1 MRIQKYISA
10 QILILLVAGMLSEVP
25 QSASARSRQSAS
37 AQSTPNA
44 SVQSRTDT
52 PALSSPTSLT
62 FDFTQTKSSE
72 MLENDIVSEG
82 KMAYAAPDRVRWEY
96 TAPYKSLFI
105 MNGDKVL
112 TRNSSGEKQSKA
124 KGGSLYTRISKL
136 MTGLLSAGVQTGST
150 SEGVSEENSKTSP
163 LIRAEGFD
171 CTAEEKSDGL
181 HLKLVPVEQSAKRLF
196 REVRVRIDKKTGV
209 ASKIE
214 IEEKNGDSTTIL
226 CRNIKVN
233 PELDAALFEF

>member
-10 QILILLVAGMLSEVP
+10 FVLSLLTAGMLSG
-25 QSASARSRQSAS
+25 Q
-37 AQSTPNA
+37 NA
-44 SVQSRTDT
+44 

-82 KMAYAAPDRVRWEY
+82 KMAYAAPDKVRWEY
-96 TAPYKSLFI
+96 TAPYRSLFI

-136 MTGLLSAGVQTGST
+136 MTGLLSAGVPTGSA
-150 SEGVSEENSKTSP
+150 SEGVSEENSKSAP
-163 LIRAEGFD
+163 LFRAEGFD
-171 CTAEEKSDGL
+171 CTAEENSDGL
-181 HLKLVPVEQSAKRLF
+181 HLKLVPAEQSAKRLF

-209 ASKIE
+209 ANKIE

-233 PELDAALFEF
+233 PEVDSALFEF

>member
-1 MRIQKYISA
+1 
-10 QILILLVAGMLSEVP
+10 MLSG
-25 QSASARSRQSAS
+25 Q
-37 AQSTPNA
+37 NA
-44 SVQSRTDT
+44 

-82 KMAYAAPDRVRWEY
+82 KMAYAAPDKVRWEY
-96 TAPYKSLFI
+96 TAPYRSLFI

-136 MTGLLSAGVQTGST
+136 MTGLLSAGVPAGSA
-150 SEGVSEENSKTSP
+150 SEGVSEENPKSAS
-163 LIRAEGFD
+163 LFRAEGFD
-171 CTAEEKSDGL
+171 CTAEENSDGL
-181 HLKLVPVEQSAKRLF
+181 HLKLVPAEQSAKRLF

-209 ASKIE
+209 ANKIE

-233 PELDAALFEF
+233 PEVDSALFEF